1 MVGAF
6 GYMTQPVRAAA
17 RRMRRR
23 RGAVEK
29 WEGMKVERRANIG
42 IQRS

>member
-1 MVGAF
+1 
-6 GYMTQPVRAAA
+6 MTQPVRVAA
-17 RRMRRR
+17 RRIRRR

-29 WEGMKVERRANIG
+29 WEGRKGERRADIG